1 LTAVRAS
8 SPHRQDADPLEVLIH
23 RLVPDRV
30 SVTAALLTATLA
42 HAALAWQLPRQG
54 HASTAATSTPLPVVV
69 DIEEPPPPPV
79 PVVEDRPPLVPKNVS
94 KHASTPKTNA
104 PPVQAQ
110 AAAVLTRDSDPN
122 EPLDMT
128 DSFVVGE
135 GTTYAGGITS
145 SRGTSATAVHASNK
159 TSQRSG
165 QVPVRGNGTASDSG
179 ADHSRRP
186 LMLGGTEW
194 KCPFPAE
201 ADAESVDHATVT
213 VRIRVDPNGVPS
225 NATVVRDAGRGFGR
239 QARRCAL
246 EKHFEPALDRSGLPR
261 AGIVT
266 INVHFDR

>member
-1 LTAVRAS
+1 MQAS
-8 SPHRQDADPLEVLIH
+8 SPNRQDADPLEVLIH

-30 SVTAALLTATLA
+30 SVSAALLTATLA
-42 HAALAWQLPRQG
+42 HAALAWQLPRPG
-54 HASTAATSTPLPVVV
+54 HASAAAASASLPVVV

-79 PVVEDRPPLVPKNVS
+79 PVVEERPPLVAKNVS
-94 KHASTPKTNA
+94 KQASTPKTNA

-110 AAAVLTRDSDPN
+110 AAAVLTRNSDPD
-122 EPLDMT
+122 ELVDMT

-159 TSQRSG
+159 TSQRPG
-165 QVPVRGNGTASDSG
+165 QVSSRVNRTAFDDG
-179 ADHSRRP
+179 VDHSRRP

-201 ADAESVDHATVT
+201 ADADSVDHATVT
-213 VRIRVDPNGVPS
+213 VRIRVDANGVPS
-225 NATVVRDAGRGFGR
+225 NATIVRDAGRGFGR

-246 EKHFEPALDRSGLPR
+246 EKHFQPALDRNGLPR

>member
-1 LTAVRAS
+1 VRAS